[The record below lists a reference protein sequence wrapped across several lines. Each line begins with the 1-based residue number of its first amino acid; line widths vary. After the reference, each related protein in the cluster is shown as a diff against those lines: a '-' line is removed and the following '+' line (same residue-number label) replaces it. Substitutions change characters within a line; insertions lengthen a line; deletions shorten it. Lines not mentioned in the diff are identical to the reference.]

1 MSDEP
6 RKTIDIH
13 DLGSGAIDILEAEI
27 LRRQSDLD
35 QARAALV
42 VARENAKAEE
52 AKRRTIERA
61 VRAWDAHVWEWAGL
75 GRCETC
81 KALHD
86 IAQGTYADPLL
97 SELETARADAAA
109 LRRAVVQANAVL
121 EALRSMV
128 DRLPA
133 DMAELVRAR
142 DELAAARAFIHE
154 IRGAMLIGGWRD
166 KQSALLAAYDA
177 AVQGRGE

>member
-6 RKTIDIH
+6 RETIDIH

-133 DMAELVRAR
+133 DMAELALLR
-142 DELAAARAFIHE
+142 ELADDLTRWREAGGDVRDLRYVLETMDRYAATRA
-154 IRGAMLIGGWRD
+154 GG
-166 KQSALLAAYDA
+166 
-177 AVQGRGE
+177 V